1 LSVKKYFKVIFRK
14 EKKMKSKSGNY
25 KLIYQNLKKRR
36 EKNKSNS
43 LKGSEDMN
51 DDSLDYK

>member
-1 LSVKKYFKVIFRK
+1 
-14 EKKMKSKSGNY
+14 MKSKSGNY